1 MKGKGLTV
9 LEETPELL
17 RAKNATQILN
27 EVGMAQAEAIPRL
40 TLIHPVEVMTLL
52 PLYHTNR
59 AALIVLS
66 PDSC

>member
-27 EVGMAQAEAIPRL
+27 EVGMAQAEAIPV
-40 TLIHPVEVMTLL
+40 TLNPLLEVMTRL

-66 PDSC
+66 PDSF